1 MAALFAISFLAHAQT
16 KAFEAYSVRIWFA
29 YEGTILMDLDLLN
42 VSPSNKPKS
51 NSETG
56 AWLNIAM
63 ASKGPDSPPNTSKEN
78 WMELE

>member
-1 MAALFAISFLAHAQT
+1 MDEMEIVGSG
-16 KAFEAYSVRIWFA
+16 FES
-29 YEGTILMDLDLLN
+29 MDLDLLN